1 MFLGYF
7 TEEAYDKL
15 LNDVDINLEKYSG
28 AEDWLTEYFGND
40 AYFALSSVEVNKF
53 NPHYTG
59 NGNEDEND
67 FINARNLYE
76 AFKITPLQATNK
88 YMWAYMCHANQ
99 ECRKYIQTRWGKSS
113 VSDRYFV
120 SGDGLGLY
128 YWNAL
133 SRLWWWAHLTYDKDN
148 TRDPYA
154 LTKILFENQMVG
166 RDFLGTLN
174 GRNFNRTKGVLLAL
188 KDFKELVGSKEGIDK
203 YFRESN
209 KILNRYAAI
218 NVFDFLDAEEIK
230 KIAYDTL
237 VKVRSNMKE

>member
-15 LNDVDINLEKYSG
+15 LNDVDVNLEKYSG
-28 AEDWLTEYFGND
+28 TEEWLTEYFGND

-53 NPHYTG
+53 NPYYTG
-59 NGNEDEND
+59 GGNEDEND

-88 YMWAYMCHANQ
+88 YMWAYMCHCNQ

-188 KDFKELVGSKEGIDK
+188 KDFKELVGPKEGIDK

>member
-15 LNDVDINLEKYSG
+15 LNDVDVNLEKYSG
-28 AEDWLTEYFGND
+28 TEEWLTEYFGND

-53 NPHYTG
+53 NPYYTG
-59 NGNEDEND
+59 SGNEDEND

-88 YMWAYMCHANQ
+88 YMWAYMCHCNQ

-148 TRDPYA
+148 ARDPYA

-188 KDFKELVGSKEGIDK
+188 KDFKELVGPKEGIDK